1 MNRRLTLDNATG
13 LLNLR
18 IGLLVSLDHVDI
30 LDKQALVLQH
40 PEHMPALTLAASGYH
55 DDLIALANTLH
66 AALLTILPSPVT
78 PSSRTGMCAADGAS
92 VRRYACQPAQ
102 ACC

>member
-30 LDKQALVLQH
+30 LDKQALVLQY
-40 PEHMPALTLAASGYH
+40 PEHMPPLTLAASGYH

-66 AALLTILPSPVT
+66 AALLTILPAPVT
-78 PSSRTGMCAADGAS
+78 RSSRTGLGAARRS
-92 VRRYACQPAQ
+92 PVRRYASQSAQ
-102 ACC
+102 